1 MSTENFKE
9 KELVS
14 VIMNCC
20 NSEKYIKEAVDS
32 VLNQTYKNW
41 ELIIWDNFSNDNT
54 SKIINSI
61 NDQRIIY
68 FYSEIHLTLGE
79 ARNEALKI
87 SKGKYITF
95 LDSDDIWLANKLM
108 EQIKFIKN
116 NPKINF
122 LYSDYFLIDEN
133 GKRKFKFNLKKY
145 NHSGKILNSLL
156 TQNTIS
162 LVTVFFE
169 SSFIKKEENL
179 FDTSL
184 EVTEEFEFFTRL
196 LKEYNAY
203 YIDKPLAK
211 YRIHSNMTSKIA
223 FSKYPDE
230 IIYIIKKLRRSTD
243 INNDGLKTAIEYLE
257 CKVKYYQ
264 ANLLMKNGKR
274 SDASKL
280 LYEIKNKSVIF
291 YSLYLLS
298 LFNPRIWIKI
308 HILLNRY

>member
-1 MSTENFKE
+1 MSKENFKE

-14 VIMNCC
+14 VIMNCF

-133 GKRKFKFNLKKY
+133 GKRKFKLNLKKY

-211 YRIHSNMTSKIA
+211 YRIHSIMTSKIA

-230 IIYIIKKLRRSTD
+230 IIYIIKKLRSSTD